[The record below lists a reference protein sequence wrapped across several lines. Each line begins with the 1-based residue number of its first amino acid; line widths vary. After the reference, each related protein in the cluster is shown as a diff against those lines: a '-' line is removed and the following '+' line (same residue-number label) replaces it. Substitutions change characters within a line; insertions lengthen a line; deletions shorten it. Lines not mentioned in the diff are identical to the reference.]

1 MSMVPSNAVTTTLSC
16 PELLSSQELLV
27 DRDNKSKSGSDFEG
41 QVDVYDGSI
50 FSQPSSSC
58 PSLVTD
64 RSEISSSPSRPGTP
78 GARMLNE
85 EREELV
91 DIFAEDLELEN
102 LISSAILDCDIG
114 LVHAEEEFRVLLS
127 RFAKNLQRIASTKL
141 ETQIAKFVLQSSRR
155 TAEQLV
161 AW

>member
-1 MSMVPSNAVTTTLSC
+1 MSMVLSNAVTTTSSC
-16 PELLSSQELLV
+16 PELRSSQELLV
-27 DRDNKSKSGSDFEG
+27 DRDNKSKFGNNFED
-41 QVDVYDGSI
+41 QVDVYDDSM

-64 RSEISSSPSRPGTP
+64 GSEISSSLSRPGTP

-102 LISSAILDCDIG
+102 LISSAILEQHQRSLRHKLQGSCFSPRDIP
-114 LVHAEEEFRVLLS
+114 LSSLLHDV
-127 RFAKNLQRIASTKL
+127 I
-141 ETQIAKFVLQSSRR
+141 
-155 TAEQLV
+155 
-161 AW
+161 